1 MAAPCVLRSSGASLP
16 SVASSA
22 EIEPFLP
29 SAATRAA
36 SSAPSSGALSIAAK
50 VSRSRAERSDIPL
63 GLPARPQPF
72 PFRGGRIP
80 GPPRAPSSDAVA
92 CPEGRASFRTPY
104 SAIFP
109 KRAKMKNSGGL
120 GQRAFR
126 LLDDRG
132 ECRGLGDG
140 EVGQNLAVDFDP
152 RRGKAGNKA
161 AIGQPVLAH
170 RCIDALNPQSTK
182 LALTV
187 LAVAIG
193 VLHRLVDR
201 GLGGS
206 DRILA
211 PAKETLG
218 SLQHF
223 LVFGVGGYAPF
234 DARHGSNLRE
244 KGSAVRQEE
253 FLDLVAV
260 GLEQNR
266 RAAQIADLLG
276 RALDHAVALAALGV
290 DDLAGP
296 GDFEALFRA

>member
-1 MAAPCVLRSSGASLP
+1 MAAPCALRSSGASLP

-22 EIEPFLP
+22 EIDPFLP
-29 SAATRAA
+29 SAPTRAV
-36 SSAPSSGALSIAAK
+36 SSVFSSGALSIAAS

-63 GLPARPQPF
+63 GLPARPLALSRRNRDGPTPHPALRATF
-72 PFRGGRIP
+72 
-80 GPPRAPSSDAVA
+80 PPRGK
-92 CPEGRASFRTPY
+92 GR
-104 SAIFP
+104 
-109 KRAKMKNSGGL
+109 NSGGL
-120 GQRAFR
+120 WQRAFR

-132 ECRGLGDG
+132 ECCGLGNS
-140 EVGQNLAVDFDP
+140 EVGQHLAVDFYP
-152 RRGKAGNKA
+152 SRGEAGNEA
-161 AIGQPVLAH
+161 AVGQPVLAH
-170 RCIDALNPQSTK
+170 RRIDPLNPQSTK
-182 LALTV
+182 LPLAI

-201 GLGGS
+201 GLGGA
-206 DRILA
+206 DRVLA
-211 PAKETLG
+211 PAKEAFGGLEH
-218 SLQHF
+218 L